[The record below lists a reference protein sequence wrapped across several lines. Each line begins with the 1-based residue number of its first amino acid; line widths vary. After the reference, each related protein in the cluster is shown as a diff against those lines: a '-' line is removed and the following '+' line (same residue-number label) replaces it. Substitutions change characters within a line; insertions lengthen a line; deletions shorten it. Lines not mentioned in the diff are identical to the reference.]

1 MGDPELTRGRG
12 WQADW
17 CPDCRDFQPA
27 LNAFYNKA
35 GAQLDVV
42 FVGSDRSEDAQQE
55 HFARKQGGWWAL
67 PYDSPLRDALKRKV
81 RGLRG
86 TRGDA
91 LARLIRALV
100 L

>member
-1 MGDPELTRGRG
+1 L
-12 WQADW
+12 QADW

-27 LNAFYNKA
+27 LNAFYKTA
-35 GAQLDVV
+35 GTHLDVV

-55 HFARKQGGWWAL
+55 HFTRKQGNWWAL
-67 PYDSPLRDALKRKV
+67 PFDSPLRDALKRKV

-86 TRGDA
+86 RRGDTSV
-91 LARLIRALV
+91 RLTRCLV